1 LAKTTRPSREPAP
14 SARTSATRGG
24 LVYEKIRNEIRD
36 RVLLPGDRLREAD
49 LAERLGVSRTPIREA
64 LKRLEAEGFIVF
76 GPPRG
81 FVIAHLSSTQVM
93 EIYAVRELLEGG
105 AARFACERATQLD
118 IELLKHLIAKQTEVK
133 SAEAARAYNLRLH
146 EAIYNASHNEYLLKA
161 MTVLQDAMALLGTTT
176 YSMPGRIQTA
186 WREHERLVECIIR
199 RDADGAEKE
208 ARRHIQ
214 ESSAVRLKM
223 LFGDR

>member
-1 LAKTTRPSREPAP
+1 M
-14 SARTSATRGG
+14 
-24 LVYEKIRNEIRD
+24 YEKIRKEIRD
-36 RVLLPGDRLREAD
+36 RVLLPGDRLPEAD

-64 LKRLEAEGFIVF
+64 LKRLEAEGIIVF

-81 FVIAHLSSTQVM
+81 FVIAHLSSIQVM

-105 AARFACERATQLD
+105 AARFACERASHLD
-118 IELLKHLIAKQTEVK
+118 IELLKHLVAKQSEVK
-133 SAEAARAYNLRLH
+133 SAEAARAHNLRLH
-146 EAIYNASHNEYLLKA
+146 EAIYNASHNEYLMKA

-176 YSMPGRIQTA
+176 YSMPGRIQGA
-186 WREHERLVECIIR
+186 WLEHERIVECIIR
-199 RDADGAEKE
+199 RDSDSAEKE
-208 ARRHIQ
+208 ARRHIR